1 MPTIKVPKTPT
12 PAILDK
18 KEPSAADDLLEK
30 QINQLQTL
38 NKYFIDGVED
48 KPIGNR
54 YFVDTKK
61 KDKNGKKV
69 YKLVDNMRYGVSP
82 DGAIDMSQTGFLA
95 PYQVKEGAANN
106 SVEIDILDHSGNV
119 ITKSVTWSEYNS
131 IACTAFP
138 DNCKK
143 VKGMEECEV
152 CNIVNSN
159 APIDDVLNIDQSQID
174 KMAAAAAESEMESV
188 ENDVNNILTK
198 SDESS
203 QDVFDVFTDGF
214 QNFYNRYKQ
223 PITNFTPQT
232 NDTYIVLEEES
243 IVGNKKVVIE
253 KDIITTLWLGS
264 ITLLGLF
271 IVAKH
276 I

>member
-1 MPTIKVPKTPT
+1 MTTIKVPKTPT
-12 PAILDK
+12 PAILNK
-18 KEPSAADDLLEK
+18 KESSAADDLLKK
-30 QINQLQTL
+30 QIDQLQIL

-54 YFVDTKK
+54 YFVDTKIQ
-61 KDKNGKKV
+61 DKNGKRV

-95 PYQVKEGAANN
+95 PYQSKEGMTNT
-106 SVEIDILDHSGNV
+106 SVEVDILDHSGNV
-119 ITKSVTWSEYNS
+119 ITKSVTMKEYNS

-143 VKGMEECEV
+143 IKGMEECEV
-152 CNIVNSN
+152 CNIANSN

-188 ENDVNNILTK
+188 ENDVNNTLTK

-214 QNFYNRYKQ
+214 QNFYNRYNQ

-232 NDTYIVLEEES
+232 NETYIVLEEET
-243 IVGNKKVVIE
+243 IIGDKKVVIE
-253 KDIITTLWLGS
+253 RDLITTLWLGS